1 MARGTDASKE
11 RGPFKTEPNPG
22 SVVRKPVTMRID
34 VRALDYFK
42 TESKRTG
49 IPYQNIINM
58 YLMQCA
64 EENRKL
70 KFT

>member
-1 MARGTDASKE
+1 MGKADVISRRGIDSSANRS
-11 RGPFKTEPNPG
+11 
-22 SVVRKPVTMRID
+22 RKPVTMRID

-42 TESKRTG
+42 AESERTG

-64 EENRKL
+64 EENKKL